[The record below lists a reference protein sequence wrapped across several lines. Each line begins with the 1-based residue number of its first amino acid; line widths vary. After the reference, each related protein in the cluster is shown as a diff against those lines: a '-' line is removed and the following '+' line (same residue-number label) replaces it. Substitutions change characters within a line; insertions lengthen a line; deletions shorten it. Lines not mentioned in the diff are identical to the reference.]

1 MGMPYKYLDHTG
13 EAHLMA
19 TGRTL
24 EEAFGE
30 GAKALFDLMVDIS
43 KVEPK
48 EGVEIEVRAED
59 VERLFFEWLNA
70 LIIEKDSQ
78 GLVFSRFDIEGISEA
93 DGGYRLKARAWGEPF
108 DSERH
113 TSKVDVKAATYAGL
127 RCERTSEGYRLE
139 CVVDI

>member
-1 MGMPYKYLDHTG
+1 MGMPYEYRDHTG
-13 EAHLMA
+13 EAWLVA

-24 EEAFGE
+24 EEAFSE

-43 KVEPK
+43 EVEPK
-48 EGVEIEVRAED
+48 EGVEIAVSAED
-59 VERLFFEWLNA
+59 IERLFFEWLNA

-78 GLVFSRFDIEGISEA
+78 GLVFSRFEIEGIAEA
-93 DGGYRLKARAWGEPF
+93 EGGYGLRARVWGEPF

-127 RCERTSEGYRLE
+127 ICERTAEGYRLE